1 MIKNEDLWLSALVT
15 RNNVAHAYNNSI
27 ALDIVHAT
35 KDYFYSMFTEL
46 KEENKDNWL

>member
-1 MIKNEDLWLSALVT
+1 MSFLHVLYTLISG
-15 RNNVAHAYNNSI
+15 AYI